1 MLGSALGE
9 IEFRPALLSADT
21 SVLAQ
26 KCAIRMAVRNQRANC
41 PATSQYI
48 VAAMFIM
55 RTMVDER
62 RNQINMPRLDAYRS
76 MTISRVRRVRPH
88 IVLNWNDMDNSWM
101 LFSAKRQLS

>member
-1 MLGSALGE
+1 MPGSAQAE
-9 IEFRPALLSADT
+9 IEFTPALLSADT

-48 VAAMFIM
+48 VADMFIM

-62 RNQINMPRLDAYRS
+62 RNQINMPRLDAYG
-76 MTISRVRRVRPH
+76 RRAMWPH
-88 IVLNWNDMDNSWM
+88 FLP
-101 LFSAKRQLS
+101 Q